1 VLIGGG
7 PAPVE
12 RNGAQ
17 IDHAS
22 RREQA
27 AAACDL
33 ARCVTPPTLSTDVQP
48 LTAPAFSAMEA
59 AWRELELRCEP
70 AHYSLTHE
78 WLTAWTAVYAPAAL
92 LLVRIADG
100 ERLRG
105 AGLLEQLP
113 GGRWR
118 FAGGAVTPHRHLLCA
133 PEDEAAVWTA
143 WGGWLAENRSRWSLL
158 EGDGVPA
165 QAGSVPGAT
174 LEPVPEYAVP
184 LPGAF
189 EDYLAARSPGTRR
202 GLRQKLNRL
211 PRFEAAV
218 AELPREQHAPALER
232 FVALHRARASEKGER
247 HPYVDARLSRLLL
260 GLRPEGRVELRL
272 FELTARGRP
281 IGISVR
287 LDYGQTAYF
296 YNAGFDPGFGYVS
309 PGIVLE
315 LESIRDAIE
324 RGLTG
329 FDLGP
334 GEYRYKL
341 DLGGQRRD
349 GHRLVASSPS
359 LRGSALA
366 GAYRVR
372 RALRR
377 RSA

>member
-1 VLIGGG
+1 V
-7 PAPVE
+7 
-12 RNGAQ
+12 
-17 IDHAS
+17 S
-22 RREQA
+22 
-27 AAACDL
+27 
-33 ARCVTPPTLSTDVQP
+33 PPTLTTDVQP
-48 LTAPAFSAMEA
+48 LTAPAFAAMEA

-78 WLTAWTAVYAPAAL
+78 WLTDWTAVYAPAAL

-100 ERLRG
+100 KRLRG
-105 AGLLEQLP
+105 AGLLEQLS

-133 PEDEAAVWTA
+133 PQDEAAVWAA

-165 QAGSVPGAT
+165 QAGSMSGAR

-184 LPGAF
+184 LPADF
-189 EDYLAARSPGTRR
+189 DQYLAARSPGKRR

-211 PRFEAAV
+211 ARFEAAV
-218 AELPREQHAPALER
+218 AELPREQHGPALER
-232 FVALHRARASEKGER
+232 FVALHGARASQKGER
-247 HPYVDARLSRLLL
+247 HRFVDARLSRMLL
-260 GLRPEGRVELRL
+260 GLRPGGRVELRL
-272 FELTARGRP
+272 FELTAAGRA

-287 LDYGQTAYF
+287 LDYGATAYF
-296 YNAGFDPGFGYVS
+296 YNAGFDPEFGHVS

-315 LESIRDAIE
+315 LASIRDAIE

-341 DLGGQRRD
+341 DLGGERRD
-349 GHRLVASSPS
+349 RHRLVASSPS
-359 LRGSALA
+359 PRGSVLA
-366 GAYRVR
+366 CAYRLR